1 MTTESSN
8 RATDNVGRYQEEII
22 TYWNGRSSEYDSRP
36 HHGLRS
42 HREKEVW
49 LETLLSLLP
58 PTPSDILD
66 VGTGTGFLA
75 LLLAELG
82 HRVVGIDLAPDM
94 LEIAQSKC
102 TGEISPRFEM
112 GDAAAPSF
120 PDGSFDVI
128 TSRHLLWTLLDPVRA
143 FCNWHR
149 LLRPGGRVIAIDS
162 LNPSP
167 RQPQLTTYSEEV
179 IKALPLRHTG
189 KPDPALE
196 LFRAAAFADVRAER
210 LKNIEE
216 IQQEIDPESAP
227 PDRHVFIALR
237 GASPPA

>member
-1 MTTESSN
+1 MAAESSN
-8 RATDNVGRYQEEII
+8 LATGSTNQYQKEII
-22 TYWNGRSSEYDSRP
+22 AHWNGRSREYDSRP
-36 HHGLRS
+36 HHGLQS
-42 HREKEVW
+42 QREKEVW
-49 LETLLSLLP
+49 LEALRSLLP
-58 PTPSDILD
+58 QAPADVLD

-82 HRVVGIDLAPDM
+82 YRVVGIDLAPDM

-102 TGEISPRFEM
+102 TNEITPRFEL

-120 PDGSFDVI
+120 PDSSFDVI
-128 TSRHLLWTLLDPVRA
+128 ISRHLLWTLLDPVRA

-179 IKALPLRHTG
+179 LKALPLRHPG

-196 LFRAAAFADVRAER
+196 LFKATGFTDARAER
-210 LKNIEE
+210 LKSIEE
-216 IQQEIDPESAP
+216 IQQEVDPQSAS
-227 PDRHVFIALR
+227 PDRHVFIAVR
-237 GASPPA
+237 ES